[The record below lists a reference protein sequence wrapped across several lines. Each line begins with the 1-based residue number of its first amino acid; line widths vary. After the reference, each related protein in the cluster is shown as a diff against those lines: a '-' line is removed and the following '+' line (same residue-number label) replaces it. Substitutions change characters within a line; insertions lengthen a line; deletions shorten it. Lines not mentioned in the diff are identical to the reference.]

1 MDKAQEIWKQF
12 FTIFQIAMMTI
23 QYFEETR
30 TFLKRKKDRK
40 IVACCTQ
47 IEQLKN
53 ECGNSVRG
61 LVFQG
66 I

>member
-1 MDKAQEIWKQF
+1 M
-12 FTIFQIAMMTI
+12 

-30 TFLKRKKDRK
+30 TFLKRKKDLN
-40 IVACCTQ
+40 IVACCMQ

-53 ECGNSVRG
+53 EYGNSVRG

-66 I
+66 IQSVLE

>member
-1 MDKAQEIWKQF
+1 
-12 FTIFQIAMMTI
+12 MMTMK
-23 QYFEETR
+23 YFEETR

>member
-1 MDKAQEIWKQF
+1 M
-12 FTIFQIAMMTI
+12 

-53 ECGNSVRG
+53 ECGNSGRG
-61 LVFQG
+61 LVSVRVKYNLKLLEKISRFK
-66 I
+66 